1 MDEKE
6 IALAMKRLKKIDEEA
21 RKRLLQEKE
30 KEISLKKKKDFCL
43 KKDMGLSL
51 KKDIGLS
58 LFKDNPVKMGSVIGK
73 TGETS
78 ISAPKI
84 KMYCSVITTNG
95 TQCSKYQVDG
105 CNKMCKQHFENSKKD
120 VVMKENK
127 TGTKKAVKSEDPKP
141 QTSTMDIEKEE
152 KLKPKK
158 KEAIPAAI
166 KTLVWNKYIGEKVA
180 EAKCMCCRVTTI
192 SMRHHHCSHVLSE
205 KYGGSVTVDNL
216 RPTCANCN
224 LSMGTMSMADFISK
238 YGLHK

>member
-6 IALAMKRLKKIDEEA
+6 ILLAMKRLKKIDEEA
-21 RKRLLQEKE
+21 RKRLLQEKD
-30 KEISLKKKKDFCL
+30 KSFSSKKPQGLSLN
-43 KKDMGLSL
+43 KDMGLSL
-51 KKDIGLS
+51 KKE
-58 LFKDNPVKMGSVIGK
+58 KPVKMGSIIGK
-73 TGETS
+73 PINKPS
-78 ISAPKI
+78 VVPKI
-84 KMYCSVITTNG
+84 KMYCIVITTNG
-95 TQCSKYQVDG
+95 TQCSKYQVEG
-105 CNKMCKQHFENSKKD
+105 CNKMCKQHFDNSRKD

-127 TGTKKAVKSEDPKP
+127 TGTKKVTKSEDPKP
-141 QTSTMDIEKEE
+141 QSSSMDIEKEE
-152 KLKPKK
+152 KAKPKK
-158 KEAIPAAI
+158 KESIPAAI